1 MTFLGRDYTVNEV
14 AYVDPEVV
22 AAQRTQRRITLLWT
36 ILGTLGAVLICG
48 GFAWW
53 LHPGAGIA
61 FLGVA
66 MTVWGLVVANAE
78 V

>member
-1 MTFLGRDYTVNEV
+1 MTYLGRDYKVEDIT
-14 AYVDPEVV
+14 YTDPETV
-22 AAQRTQRRITLLWT
+22 AVQRVQRRLTLLWT